1 MHVLKRPSGRDGRHP
16 TSYQRSGRRNA
27 REACGKLEKS
37 ESQFETLAA
46 EDLGV
51 EAYDGRGI
59 CSILPFAAASSL
71 VPHAHRGPTGTCAS
85 RCFMT
90 SAAPLPDASESCR
103 WYRKPEE
110 NNASAHFGVSG

>member
-16 TSYQRSGRRNA
+16 TCT
-27 REACGKLEKS
+27 REVGGETRQKREKLEKG

-59 CSILPFAAASSL
+59 CSIRPFAAASSL

-103 WYRKPEE
+103 WYLKPEE